1 MDYLG
6 ETDVAKRI
14 LVAEDNPALAA
25 VVRLHLEHAGF
36 EVTVARDGREAW
48 NCLQRQDFDLLVT
61 DHQMPELSGCEL
73 LCRMRQTER
82 LASVPVLM
90 LTAKGLEFEREQVR
104 ASFGVLDVL
113 PKPFSPRQL
122 VDQVESCLAPGVPS
136 G

>member
-1 MDYLG
+1 
-6 ETDVAKRI
+6 VAKRI

-25 VVRLHLEHAGF
+25 VVEHAGF
-36 EVTVARDGREAW
+36 EVTLARNGREAW

-104 ASFGVLDVL
+104 SSFGVLDVL